1 MVKSSQMPQALH
13 DLKMEVIMKNICAL
27 IITIIDQIVGK
38 LLEKHSKVRRKK
50 KSKSSSCKVSISMEI
65 KVRWEDNRWKSIEF
79 LLGWAKTVGVV
90 AFEQSNGL
98 AWVLMQIL
106 KRTTLIRVSQSIAGD
121 NTQH

>member
-65 KVRWEDNRWKSIEF
+65 KVRWEDNR
-79 LLGWAKTVGVV
+79 
-90 AFEQSNGL
+90 
-98 AWVLMQIL
+98 
-106 KRTTLIRVSQSIAGD
+106 
-121 NTQH
+121 